1 MHKFHSNALGV
12 LVGMSLISG
21 CASIQGF
28 PDRPDDVGKS
38 LKALKKTYSIDVVL
52 QKFRDE
58 KITPEAQLSY
68 RNEVI
73 SGRMLTIDMQY
84 SLYQKGLYSQGVG
97 SQIGLDIVELGLGGA
112 GALVDGGTSQ
122 ILSAV
127 SGGIAGTQSSIDKTL
142 FYDQTLP
149 AILAVMN
156 SERTTIR
163 TRIEK
168 GEQLSLTDYPITR
181 ALSDLENYYFA
192 GTIPGA
198 ISQITSQAGEKQAEA
213 EQIVTET
220 IELKYQSASRLQ
232 TLNDLLPLLDN
243 LTGAQA
249 KILLATPPAK
259 LPDSVRENVLAKS
272 NGTSFNGLTDARS
285 IFVVRQIVEKLVDS
299 TGTNDEILSAWD
311 KKIRELLE

>member
-198 ISQITSQAGEKQAEA
+198 ISQITAQAGEEQAEA
-213 EQIVTET
+213 NS
-220 IELKYQSASRLQ
+220 ELKKTVDEKFFNSAAIDRVVS
-232 TLNDLLPLLDN
+232 LN
-243 LTGAQA
+243 
-249 KILLATPPAK
+249 
-259 LPDSVRENVLAKS
+259 
-272 NGTSFNGLTDARS
+272 
-285 IFVVRQIVEKLVDS
+285 KLVDQLTS
-299 TGTNDEILSAWD
+299 DDVAVKIIKQMESELDANSAARLAIFKTKGGSNFNTGGVEGKNVLKAIIGNMTDRSVENINKWKVAIETELS
-311 KKIRELLE
+311 